1 MDITNNNN
9 NIVETIKLIKSPELQ
24 PIEFRIGVGGN
35 VDAGKSS
42 FVGVITKNIL
52 DNGRGFARSFVLKH
66 KHEKETGRTSSVSH
80 QFIRTPEKV
89 IEFNDLAG
97 HEKYYKCT
105 AKQIANNF
113 LDYIAIIINAG
124 TGIQLMTREHIA
136 LAYSLK
142 LPMFVVY
149 TKIDNCPNNIYEI
162 NLEYIK
168 SYYQKKMNLEVK
180 IISNLHDLNLIT
192 SNFTKGCNF
201 IPIFPVSNVT
211 GIGIDIVKQ
220 FIMSLKCYI
229 NYDELEKQPAN
240 FLINCTYNVQGI
252 GLVISGIQQSGI
264 INKGDVLY
272 LGPNATGFQH
282 DPNTNV
288 ITNIPQQLETSKSG
302 LRSASGIT
310 NVSGNP
316 VSQNFY
322 KVVIKGIHNNFQ
334 ENVEFLKAGYAGCF
348 NIKAVGRTIIKR
360 NMIRSGMRIL
370 NDIKSVYQFEAKV
383 KIFNSSSTI
392 TTKYQPVMH
401 CGGISQTV
409 EIVNMNK
416 EYLRSYDE
424 AIVTFRFLYRPEYL
438 EVGNIFI
445 MREGSMKA
453 LGKVLK
459 III

>member
-1 MDITNNNN
+1 MDIIEINNNTL
-9 NIVETIKLIKSPELQ
+9 ETQCINKSYDLA
-24 PIEFRIGVGGN
+24 PIEIRIGVGGN

-80 QFIRTPEKV
+80 QFIRSSDKV

-105 AKQIANNF
+105 AKQLANNF

-124 TGIQLMTREHIA
+124 SGIQLMTREHIA
-136 LAYSLK
+136 LAYSLR
-142 LPMFVVY
+142 LPMFVIY
-149 TKIDNCPNNIYEI
+149 TKIDNCPSNIYEI
-162 NLEYIK
+162 NIDYIK

-180 IISNLHDLNLIT
+180 VISNIHDLNLIT
-192 SNFTKGCNF
+192 SNFTKGSNF
-201 IPIFPVSNVT
+201 IPLFPISNVT
-211 GIGIDIVKQ
+211 GIGINIVKQ

-229 NYDELEKQPAN
+229 NYSELEKQPAN
-240 FLINCTYNVQGI
+240 FLINRTYHVQGI
-252 GLVISGIQQSGI
+252 GLVISGIQQAGI

-272 LGPNATGFQH
+272 LGPNATGYQH

-288 ITNIPQQLETSKSG
+288 ITNIPQLLETSN
-302 LRSASGIT
+302 T
-310 NVSGNP
+310 GNP
-316 VSQNFY
+316 NYQNFY
-322 KVVIKGIHNNFQ
+322 KIVIKGIHNNFQ

-348 NIKAVGRTIIKR
+348 NIKPVGRTIIKR

-370 NDIKSVYQFEAKV
+370 TDIKSVYQFEAKV
-383 KIFNSSSTI
+383 KIYNSSSTI
-392 TTKYQPVMH
+392 TKKYQPVMH

-409 EIVNMNK
+409 EIVDMNK

>member
-1 MDITNNNN
+1 MDITNNTNNNNN
-9 NIVETIKLIKSPELQ
+9 NIPETTTIDKSDELQ

-105 AKQIANNF
+105 AKQLANNF

-124 TGIQLMTREHIA
+124 SGIQLMTREHIA
-136 LAYSLK
+136 LAYSLR

-162 NLEYIK
+162 NLDYIK
-168 SYYQKKMNLEVK
+168 SYYQKKMNLDVK
-180 IISNLHDLNLIT
+180 VISNLNDLNLIT
-192 SNFTKGCNF
+192 SSFTKGSNF
-201 IPIFPVSNVT
+201 VPLFPVSNVT
-211 GIGIDIVKQ
+211 GVGIDIVKQ

-229 NYDELEKQPAN
+229 NYGELEKQPAN
-240 FLINCTYNVQGI
+240 FLINRTYHVQGI
-252 GLVISGIQQSGI
+252 GLVISGIQQAGI

-272 LGPNATGFQH
+272 LGPNATGYQH

-288 ITNIPQQLETSKSG
+288 ITNVPQQLETSN
-302 LRSASGIT
+302 T
-310 NVSGNP
+310 GNQ
-316 VSQNFY
+316 VYQNFY

-334 ENVEFLKAGYAGCF
+334 ENVDFLKAGYAGCF
-348 NIKAVGRTIIKR
+348 NIKAVGRTTIKR

-383 KIFNSSSTI
+383 KIYNSSSTI
-392 TTKYQPVMH
+392 TKKYQPVMH

>member
-1 MDITNNNN
+1 MDNTESN
-9 NIVETIKLIKSPELQ
+9 KDDL

-52 DNGRGFARSFVLKH
+52 DNGRGLARSFVLKH

-97 HEKYYKCT
+97 HEKYYKST
-105 AKQIANNF
+105 AKQLANNF

-124 TGIQLMTREHIA
+124 SGIQLMTREHMA
-136 LAYSLK
+136 LAYSLR

-149 TKIDNCPNNIYEI
+149 TKIDNCPKNIYDI

-180 IISNLHDLNLIT
+180 IISTIHDLNLIT
-192 SNFTKGCNF
+192 NNFTKGCN
-201 IPIFPVSNVT
+201 IVPLFPVSNVT
-211 GIGIDIVKQ
+211 GIGIEIVKQ

-229 NYDELEKQPAN
+229 NYNELEKQSAN
-240 FLINCTYNVQGI
+240 FLINKTYNVQGI
-252 GLVISGIQQSGI
+252 GLVISGIMQAGI
-264 INKGDVLY
+264 INKGDILY
-272 LGPNATGFQH
+272 LGPNATGYQH

-288 ITNIPQQLETSKSG
+288 IINIPQQPEQ
-302 LRSASGIT
+302 
-310 NVSGNP
+310 NNQ
-316 VSQNFY
+316 QNFY
-322 KVVIKGIHNNFQ
+322 KVVVKGIHNNFQ
-334 ENVEFLKAGYAGCF
+334 ENIDFLKAGYSGCF

-360 NMIRSGMRIL
+360 NMIRAGMRIL

-383 KIFNSSSTI
+383 KIYNSSSTI
-392 TTKYQPVMH
+392 TKKYQPVMH

-409 EIVNMNK
+409 EIVDMNK

-424 AIVTFRFLYRPEYL
+424 AIVTFRFIYRPEYL

-459 III
+459 IIM

>member
-1 MDITNNNN
+1 MEITNTNTTTNTTPEN
-9 NIVETIKLIKSPELQ
+9 TSIEKSHELQ

-89 IEFNDLAG
+89 IEFDDLAG

-105 AKQIANNF
+105 AKQLANNF

-124 TGIQLMTREHIA
+124 SGIQLMTREHIA
-136 LAYSLK
+136 LAFSLRI
-142 LPMFVVY
+142 PMFVVY

-180 IISNLHDLNLIT
+180 VISTIHDLNLIT
-192 SNFTKGCNF
+192 SGCNF
-201 IPIFPVSNVT
+201 NRSSNFVPLFPISNVT

-229 NYDELEKQPAN
+229 NYTELEKHTSN
-240 FLINCTYNVQGI
+240 FLVNRTYHVQGI
-252 GLVISGIQQSGI
+252 GLVISGIMQAGI

-272 LGPNATGFQH
+272 LGPNATGYQH
-282 DPNTNV
+282 NPNTNV
-288 ITNIPQQLETSKSG
+288 ITSVPQHLENNQGQL
-302 LRSASGIT
+302 
-310 NVSGNP
+310 N
-316 VSQNFY
+316 QNFY
-322 KVVIKGIHNNFQ
+322 KVVVKGIHNNFQ
-334 ENVEFLKAGYAGCF
+334 ENVDFLKAGNSGCL

-360 NMIRSGMRIL
+360 NMIRPGMRIL
-370 NDIKSVYQFEAKV
+370 TDIKSVYQFEAKV
-383 KIFNSSSTI
+383 KIYNSSSTI
-392 TTKYQPVMH
+392 TKKYQPVMH

>member
-1 MDITNNNN
+1 MDITEVNNNTL
-9 NIVETIKLIKSPELQ
+9 ETQCISKSHDLP
-24 PIEFRIGVGGN
+24 PIEIRIGVGGN

-80 QFIRTPEKV
+80 QFIRTSDKV

-105 AKQIANNF
+105 AKQLANNF

-124 TGIQLMTREHIA
+124 SGIQLMTREHIA
-136 LAYSLK
+136 LAYSLR
-142 LPMFVVY
+142 LPMFVIY

-162 NLEYIK
+162 NLDYIK

-180 IISNLHDLNLIT
+180 VISNIHDLNLII

-201 IPIFPVSNVT
+201 IPLFPISNVT

-229 NYDELEKQPAN
+229 NYSELEKQPTN
-240 FLINCTYNVQGI
+240 FLINRTYHVQGI
-252 GLVISGIQQSGI
+252 GLVISGIQQAGI
-264 INKGDVLY
+264 VNKGDVLY
-272 LGPNATGFQH
+272 LGPNATGYQH

-288 ITNIPQQLETSKSG
+288 ITNVPQQLETSN
-302 LRSASGIT
+302 T
-310 NVSGNP
+310 GNP
-316 VSQNFY
+316 IYQNFY

-334 ENVEFLKAGYAGCF
+334 ENVDFLKAGYAGCF

-383 KIFNSSSTI
+383 KIYNSSSTI
-392 TTKYQPVMH
+392 TKKYQPVMH

-409 EIVNMNK
+409 EIVDMNK

-459 III
+459 IIM